1 MGGNAKGLAVDY
13 LKRLRIAY
21 FSPLAPDRS
30 GIADY
35 SRELLP
41 HLARY
46 ADVTLYATRAEA
58 VDETLRAQFAVREL
72 GQFPE
77 AYRQFDLALYHMGN
91 SAYHEPF
98 FPLMIRFP
106 GVVVLHD
113 YSIHHFIFDRTIG
126 RGDFAGYAREMG
138 YALGREGVTMAQ
150 AIGQGQ
156 MPPPVVDVPLNDRLL
171 DASLGL
177 FVHSAYVAEQVRRQ
191 GYEQPLQIVQALI
204 ERRRGVSRRDALPL
218 AEDSVLFGSYGLIT
232 EHKQVEMALRAFRR
246 LRVTVPKA
254 HYLLVGEALPDVG
267 LESIIERLE
276 LTEVVHH
283 IGYAPDLDSFVD
295 WLYTADVVIN
305 LRYPT
310 VGETSATAL
319 RSLAAGRALIV
330 FDHGWYRELPD
341 ETAIKV
347 AAMDEDALLGAM
359 LQLAQSSE
367 LRLQMGEAGLSF
379 TGSVCHPAKAAEAYA
394 SGLRSILAFYRR
406 RYG

>member
-1 MGGNAKGLAVDY
+1 MGDNATYAVEDD

-21 FSPLAPDRS
+21 FSPLPPERS

-46 ADVTLYATRAEA
+46 VQVTLYAAKPDA
-58 VDETLRAQFAVREL
+58 VDETLRAHFPVRGL
-72 GQFPE
+72 DDFPQ
-77 AYRQFDLALYHMGN
+77 AYQHFDLALYHMGN
-91 SAYHEPF
+91 SVYHESF

-113 YSIHHFIFDRTIG
+113 YSIHHFIFNRTIG

-138 YALGREGVTMAQ
+138 YALGKEGVTMAQ
-150 AIGQGQ
+150 AIRQGQ
-156 MPPPVVDVPLNDRLL
+156 MLPPVVDVALNDRVL

-177 FVHSAYVAEQVRRQ
+177 FVHSTYVADRVRRQ
-191 GYEQPLQIVQALI
+191 GYERPLQVVQALI
-204 ERRRGVSRRDALPL
+204 ERRPGASRREELPL
-218 AEDSVLFGSYGLIT
+218 TKDNVLFGSFGLIT
-232 EHKQVEMALRAFRR
+232 EHKQIELALRAFQR
-246 LRVTVPKA
+246 LRATVPGA
-254 HYLLVGEALPDVG
+254 HYLLVGEALPDVE

-295 WLYTADVVIN
+295 WLNTADVVIN

-319 RSLAAGRALIV
+319 RAMAAGRALIV
-330 FDHGWYRELPD
+330 FDHGWYSEIPD
-341 ETAIKV
+341 EAAIKV
-347 AAMDEDALLGAM
+347 TAMDEDALLRAM
-359 LQLAQSSE
+359 IQLAQSPE
-367 LRLQMGEAGLSF
+367 LRRQMGEAGESY
-379 TGSVCHPAKAAEAYA
+379 TGSVCLPAKIAETYA
-394 SGLRSILAFYRR
+394 SGLHSILAFYRR